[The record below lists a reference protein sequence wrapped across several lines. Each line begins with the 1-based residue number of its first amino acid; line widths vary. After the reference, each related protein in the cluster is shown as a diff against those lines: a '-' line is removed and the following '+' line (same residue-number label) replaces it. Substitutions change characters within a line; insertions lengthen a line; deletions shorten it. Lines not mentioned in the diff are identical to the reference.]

1 MIAAVSAAVST
12 SPLGRGF
19 AVPLKGPLRAASEFI
34 DRAIPLALVTL
45 IAVAFAWIAFAPK

>member
-19 AVPLKGPLRAASEFI
+19 AVLRNGPLRAASEFV
-34 DRAIPLALVTL
+34 DRAIPLALVAV
-45 IAVAFAWIAFAPK
+45 IAVAFAWIAFAPT

>member
-19 AVPLKGPLRAASEFI
+19 ATLRNGPLRAVSEFI
-34 DRAIPLALVTL
+34 DRAIPLALAAV
-45 IAVAFAWIAFAPK
+45 IVVAFAWIAFAPK